1 MTTQPLPAAG
11 SPFAPTEA
19 QHFKARY
26 KTWIGITMLVIGVI
40 ATVLNVWVMLLS
52 GSFSFT
58 IIPCVLPAIIGFLYL
73 TRPYFVVAPNRLTI
87 YSPIGQVVKRYP
99 FKSFNDIKLVN
110 DRLYIESVDAN
121 LTGAEQV
128 KISKGLTHAQDWQ
141 TLEGFTQSEA

>member
-1 MTTQPLPAAG
+1 MTTQPLPTAG
-11 SPFAPTEA
+11 SPFVPTEA

-26 KTWIGITMLVIGVI
+26 KTWMGITMLVIGVI

-110 DRLYIESVDAN
+110 DRLYIESVDAS

-128 KISKGLTHAQDWQ
+128 KISKGLTHARDWQ
-141 TLEGFTQSEA
+141 TLE